1 MDSHTPIYLFHVLF
15 AAPLFLYVAF
25 KRTDIPD
32 WLYGILGFMAAGIFL
47 YHAWRAYGRLS
58 TGKSAWVNW
67 IHIALV
73 VPVLAVTAIQKEK
86 TPRRVFEM
94 LALLGFAAL
103 GYHGTYLI
111 RGLGG
116 AQGA

>member
-1 MDSHTPIYLFHVLF
+1 MDPHTPIYLFHVLF

-32 WLYGILGFMAAGIFL
+32 LLYGVLGFLAVGIFL

-58 TGKSAWVNW
+58 AGKSAWVNW
-67 IHIALV
+67 IHILLI
-73 VPVLAVTAIQKEK
+73 VPLLAYIAYHKEK

-94 LALLGFAAL
+94 LAMLGFAAL
-103 GYHGTYLI
+103 GYHATYLV
-111 RGLGG
+111 RG
-116 AQGA
+116 AMDSTTA